1 MEPKLMGNKLSK
13 RNLLLLTA
21 ILVVIIVSIGFFAV
35 QGRDTDAPSSAL
47 PVDKPVPVQI
57 MTIQPRDMPIF
68 VEAVGRLFPER
79 IVTLSAQIP
88 GEISRYYGDV
98 GDQVATGEL
107 LAKIKPTDYEL
118 ALAEAQSNL
127 VAARARLSATRN
139 AYNRFEKLLPRKVVS
154 QDTFDKVELEY
165 KTALAQEAQAMALVD
180 IAEERIKKTA
190 ITAPFSSLVAVRH
203 IEIGQMIGVNDP
215 VMTLIDLS
223 RVRVKV
229 FLSEKDFVH
238 VDRSDAVTVTIE
250 AYPDR
255 TFSGRI
261 DRLDVKAD
269 AMTNTFGIEILID
282 NKDLLLKAG
291 LSARVRLT
299 VDIIPDAI
307 LIPQN
312 AVLFRE
318 NGTEVFIVD
327 ENHTALSRTVELGL
341 TQGDLIRI
349 VKGLKRGDKLIIKG
363 QNYVK
368 PGNGI
373 TINPLM

>member
-1 MEPKLMGNKLSK
+1 MEPKPMRKILSK
-13 RNLLLLTA
+13 RYILLFTTV
-21 ILVVIIVSIGFFAV
+21 LVVIIVVIGFFAV
-35 QGRDTDAPSSAL
+35 QGRNNRDPSSA
-47 PVDKPVPVQI
+47 PPTDKPVPVQI
-57 MTIQPRDMPIF
+57 MTIQTRNMPIV

-79 IVTLSAQIP
+79 TVTLSAQIP

-98 GDQVATGEL
+98 GDQVAKGKL
-107 LAKIKPTDYEL
+107 LVKIKPTDYEL
-118 ALAEAQSNL
+118 ALAEARSNL
-127 VAARARLSATRN
+127 VAARARLSAARN
-139 AYNRFEKLLPRKVVS
+139 AYDRFEKLLPRKVVS
-154 QDTFDKVELEY
+154 QDNFDKVESEF
-165 KTALAQEAQAMALVD
+165 KTALAQEAQAKAGVD
-180 IAEERIKKTA
+180 IADERLKKTA

-203 IEIGQMIGVNDP
+203 IEIGQMIGTNEP

-229 FLSEKDFVH
+229 FLAEKDFVH
-238 VDRSDAVTVTIE
+238 VDKDDAVTVAVE

-269 AMTNTFGIEILID
+269 AMTNTFGVEILID

-299 VDIIPDAI
+299 VDMIPDAI

-312 AVLFRE
+312 SVIFRE

-327 ENHTALSRTVELGL
+327 KNETARTRTVEPGL

-349 VKGLKRGDKLIIKG
+349 VKGLERGDRLIVKG

-368 PGNGI
+368 PGNKV
-373 TINPLM
+373 TIKTQM

>member
-79 IVTLSAQIP
+79 IVTLSVQIP

-291 LSARVRLT
+291 LTARVRLT

-327 ENHTALSRTVELGL
+327 KNHAARSRTVEPGL

>member
-291 LSARVRLT
+291 LTARVRLT

-327 ENHTALSRTVELGL
+327 KNHAARSRTVEPGL